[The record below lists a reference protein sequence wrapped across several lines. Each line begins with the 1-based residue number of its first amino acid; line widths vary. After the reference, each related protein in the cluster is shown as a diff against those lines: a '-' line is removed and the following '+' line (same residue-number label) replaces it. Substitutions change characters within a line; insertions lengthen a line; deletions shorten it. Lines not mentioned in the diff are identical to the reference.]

1 MNLKIQHVEVH
12 VSSLAIAKEFYV
24 AKLGLEVLEEIPAIN
39 LMALRAGGVRIS
51 VFGGFERDLERDPK
65 KAAVHFVFR
74 TDDIEATYEL
84 LKSRGI
90 IFNTGITEAPGFVK
104 FLTTYDPD
112 GNKIEFGQYLRDPL
126 EKRN

>member
-12 VSSLAIAKEFYV
+12 VSSLSVAKEFYV
-24 AKLGLEVLEEIPAIN
+24 SKLGLEVLEEIPPIN
-39 LMALRAGGVRIS
+39 IMALRAGNVRIS
-51 VFGGFERDLERDPK
+51 VFGGFEPDLKRDPK
-65 KAAVHFVFR
+65 KAAAHFVFR
-74 TDDIEATYEL
+74 TDDIEATYET

-90 IFNTGITEAPGFVK
+90 TFEKEITEAPGFVR